1 MVREPNGYQPPAP
14 EAKRRQKTEG
24 RLRAA
29 LERLVAGTPTHPS
42 LRGHS
47 YRLTVVALAREA
59 RVGRNTI
66 YTNHRSL
73 LDELD
78 RAAPRADMPDRP
90 DRDEK
95 AADLAAQITELQ
107 QQKRQLA
114 TENAALLKRAIDA
127 EKMVHRLKEQPARL
141 VDKLTAAHQPIAFP
155 QGRA

>member
-1 MVREPNGYQPPAP
+1 MAREPNGYQPPAP
-14 EAKRRQKTEG
+14 EAKRRQRTEG

-29 LERLVAGTPTHPS
+29 LERLVAGMPTHPS

-47 YRLTVVALAREA
+47 YRLTVAALAREA
-59 RVGRNTI
+59 RIGRNTI

-78 RAAPRADMPDRP
+78 RAGPPADMPDRP

-95 AADLAAQITELQ
+95 AADLGALITELQ
-107 QQKRQLA
+107 QQKRHLA

-127 EKMVHRLKEQPARL
+127 EKMVHRLKEQHARL

-155 QGRA
+155 QRRA